1 MSASVCADELENRY
15 MNRPLVNLLWLALWL
30 LCAGAVLAC
39 KLGERSTITIGG
51 KAVEIDNCLT
61 NLVQVLNDGGIETF
75 ASCCGHGKTNGYIL
89 LKDRILIVTA
99 ITNLTEVDRQYRRLG
114 LEETGRWNQE
124 KRLRYRPEL

>member
-1 MSASVCADELENRY
+1 

-39 KLGERSTITIGG
+39 GLGQRSTITIGG

-61 NLVQVLNDGGIETF
+61 NIIQALNDGGVETLI
-75 ASCCGHGKTNGYIL
+75 SCCGHGRTNGHIV

-99 ITNLTEVDRQYRRLG
+99 KTNRMEAMRSVSYTHLTLPTTPYV
-114 LEETGRWNQE
+114 
-124 KRLRYRPEL
+124 

>member
-1 MSASVCADELENRY
+1 

-61 NLVQVLNDGGIETF
+61 NIIQSLNDGGVETVT
-75 ASCCGHGKTNGYIL
+75 SCCGHGKTNGYIV
-89 LKDRILIVTA
+89 LKDRILIVTPV
-99 ITNLTEVDRQYRRLG
+99 TNWTEISRQYHRLG
-114 LEETGRWNQE
+114 LERMGRSNLM
-124 KRLRYRPEL
+124 KRQKSDPYAK